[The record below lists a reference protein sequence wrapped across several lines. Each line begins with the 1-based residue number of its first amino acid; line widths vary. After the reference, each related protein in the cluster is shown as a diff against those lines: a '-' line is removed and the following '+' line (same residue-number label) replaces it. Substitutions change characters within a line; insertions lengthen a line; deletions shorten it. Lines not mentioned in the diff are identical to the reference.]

1 MLGCRYHCTT
11 TMASRVFVLSL
22 LIALP
27 VVAHSALVTVSAV
40 RLCVQPARV
49 LEVGR

>member
-1 MLGCRYHCTT
+1 
-11 TMASRVFVLSL
+11 MASRVFVLSL

-27 VVAHSALVTVSAV
+27 VAAYSALVTMSAI
-40 RLCVQPARV
+40 RLCVEPVRV